1 MRDLARMCSTS
12 PVVVP
17 NLVRGVTQIKI
28 VIMSYYPQYFAVN
41 AQNTEQ
47 H

>member
-1 MRDLARMCSTS
+1 MRDLAKMCSTS
-12 PVVVP
+12 PVVP